1 MAKVKEIN
9 KMQPEPIRGLW
20 WFNMKLDTGEE
31 VLFSHADEAPYKVGD
46 ELPAYEI
53 KEEKGRGGSKKVL
66 RLRPETKEDKGVSVT
81 VDSGEKRN
89 VILSAKARACIDL
102 VSTAVS
108 MAEKSSGKAKTDAV
122 YKGLVKMVWKQLD
135 EI

>member
-9 KMQPEPIRGLW
+9 KMQPEPIKGVW

-31 VLFSHADEAPYKVGD
+31 AIFAHADEAPYKVGD
-46 ELPAYEI
+46 ELPPYEVTVQR
-53 KEEKGRGGSKKVL
+53 GRGGEKKVL
-66 RLRPETKEDKGVSVT
+66 RLKTEDKGVSVT
-81 VDSGEKRN
+81 VDSGEKRSI
-89 VILSAKARACIDL
+89 ILSARARACIDL

-108 MAEKSSGKAKTDAV
+108 MAEKSNGKAKTDAV
-122 YKGLVKMVWKQLD
+122 YKSLVKMVWKQLD

>member
-9 KMQPEPIRGLW
+9 KMQPEPIKGVW
-20 WFNMKLDTGEE
+20 WFTMKLDTGEE
-31 VLFSHADEAPYKVGD
+31 ALFSHTDEAPYKVGD
-46 ELPAYEI
+46 ELPPYEVTVQ
-53 KEEKGRGGSKKVL
+53 KGRGGEKKVL
-66 RLRPETKEDKGVSVT
+66 RLKTEDKGMSVT
-81 VDSGEKRN
+81 VDSGEKRS

-102 VSTAVS
+102 LPVAAD
-108 MAEKSSGKAKTDAV
+108 MADKFKMKTEVA